1 MKRPRVRSTF
11 DFWRRWLQA
20 AVFILMAFGWVRPTF
35 AYLTFGD
42 EFFGGMYL
50 KWGDPTFGTGATVHW
65 GFMADGTDGTA
76 IDGVMGTSNIT
87 QMRSTFDA
95 TYGAGQFDAAISR
108 ALATWSAAANI
119 NFIYSPTDTGLP
131 VNDPGAALPEIR
143 IGAFNPIPGSGFNFV
158 GAEGFA
164 PPPNGGTLEGDVLF
178 NLSAGFQIAPG
189 TEDVTP
195 IDFSHGNDLES
206 LALHEIGHALGMAH
220 PDPADPHTLPDDVM
234 LIHTDG
240 SPYLI
245 NRQLSAD
252 DIAGIRHIYGLRN
265 PLKGDVN
272 VDGKVNLADVQ
283 TLISALTDLPDFQ
296 WTNGISDND
305 LVSIA
310 DLNGDHAVT
319 NADLQSLLD
328 YVKGGGGALA
338 AAVPEPPAGQLLAV
352 GTIVLF
358 SLWNRPSLRRG
369 VGTFR

>member
-1 MKRPRVRSTF
+1 MRQHLARLAAKSEVFFVRAVAFVFVALVTTRPC
-11 DFWRRWLQA
+11 
-20 AVFILMAFGWVRPTF
+20 F

-42 EFFGGMYL
+42 LYFGGKYL

-65 GFMADGTDGTA
+65 GFMADGTVGTA

-87 QMRSTFDA
+87 QLRSSFDA
-95 TYGAGQFDAAISR
+95 TYDSGQFDAAINR

-143 IGAFNPIPGSGFNFV
+143 IGAFNPVPGSGFNFV
-158 GAEGFA
+158 GAVGFA

-178 NLSAGFQIAPG
+178 NISVGFQISPG

-220 PDPADPHTLPDDVM
+220 PDPADPLTLPDDVM

-240 SPYLI
+240 SPYLV

-252 DIAGIRHIYGLRN
+252 DLAGLAIFTACEIR
-265 PLKGDVN
+265 
-272 VDGKVNLADVQ
+272 
-283 TLISALTDLPDFQ
+283 
-296 WTNGISDND
+296 
-305 LVSIA
+305 
-310 DLNGDHAVT
+310 
-319 NADLQSLLD
+319 
-328 YVKGGGGALA
+328 
-338 AAVPEPPAGQLLAV
+338 
-352 GTIVLF
+352 
-358 SLWNRPSLRRG
+358 
-369 VGTFR
+369 